1 MRRDVL
7 PGACD
12 NLRQEMKGSRRKIA
26 GAGLRSPLS
35 VLVWLLVAAV
45 SVSAAVE
52 TDLSKN
58 GISLSVSASPDRVDM
73 ARDFEV
79 VIRAVAP
86 AGTTVSVPDIR
97 DRFRGFSVA
106 EDFAEEPVTGAD
118 GSVTVVSSWRLVP
131 KPCEKVYKL
140 LPFAVTLMKNAGTP
154 GEETDSFYTA
164 PVYFGNP
171 EPRKI
176 VTGGIEVDPKK
187 DLPPL
192 SWKLVRWC
200 ALALLSVVAAAYGVW
215 RLVRL
220 VARKVR
226 EHRMSPIERAML
238 ELGRLLEKGLPGR
251 GRYKDF
257 YVELTMVVRR
267 YIQRR
272 HDVRAPNLTTD
283 EFLRTAAENPAFTRE
298 ALEGLRQFLESADM
312 VKFAGVEATADMA
325 DSATDKARDYL
336 NADSKIKVRK
346 NTEGG
351 A

>member
-1 MRRDVL
+1 
-7 PGACD
+7 
-12 NLRQEMKGSRRKIA
+12 MKGFRTYIP
-26 GAGLRSPLS
+26 GAGLRFPLS
-35 VLVWLLVAAV
+35 VSGWLLAAAL

-58 GISLSVSASPDRVDM
+58 GISLSVSATPDRVDV

-79 VIRAVAP
+79 VVKAVAP
-86 AGTTVSVPDIR
+86 AGTVVSVPDLR

-106 EDFAEEPVTGAD
+106 EDFAEEPVAGAD

-131 KPCEKVYKL
+131 RPCEKVYKL
-140 LPFAVTLMKNAGTP
+140 LPFVVTLTKNAGTP
-154 GEETDSFYTA
+154 GEERDSFYTA

-171 EPRKI
+171 EPRET
-176 VTGGIEVDPKK
+176 VTGGIEVDPEK

-200 ALALLSVVAAAYGVW
+200 ALVLLSAFAAAYGIW
-215 RLVRL
+215 RIVRL

-312 VKFAGVEATADMA
+312 VKFAGVEATPDMA
-325 DSATDKARDYL
+325 DSATDRARDYL
-336 NADSKIKVRK
+336 NADSRIKIRK
-346 NTEGG
+346 NTEGD